1 MLELCLQDMGQ
12 EANRRFGN
20 NVHKG
25 KGGAAKPKTGRE
37 GVIGGGG
44 GVERP
49 GSESMNK

>member
-20 NVHKG
+20 NVYKR

-37 GVIGGGG
+37 GVIGGG
-44 GVERP
+44 VERP